1 MRPTTEILSLAWY
14 LNGTS
19 PARSQSSPAPA
30 KTECP
35 SHTNHPTRSCVEP
48 PHVPVDPPHV
58 LIGPHT
64 SAPEQTVSCFFL
76 SRKLSRGHRPL
87 PCLPTLS
94 NSPTREPPTTPPTPP
109 NQPPRI
115 PSPRPAPLP
124 TLPPSK
130 GRHRTTHDGV
140 PSMGTLILF
149 LRSAR
154 PTVGVIPA
162 TRPPP
167 RLPTSDATANPTA
180 NQPLGHGQ
188 PNHPKTHPTN
198 SPHACP
204 TQ

>member
-1 MRPTTEILSLAWY
+1 VLALSSGLVPCEHPSNAPKTSHPRGRTQGHACTTQLMHK
-14 LNGTS
+14 GV
-19 PARSQSSPAPA
+19 SSRHTPV
-30 KTECP
+30 EP
-35 SHTNHPTRSCVEP
+35 SHGPIEPQRAAPDPRSMKQKVCDGNC
-48 PHVPVDPPHV
+48 PHVDIVPP
-58 LIGPHT
+58 LASPP
-64 SAPEQTVSCFFL
+64 SAT
-76 SRKLSRGHRPL
+76 
-87 PCLPTLS
+87 
-94 NSPTREPPTTPPTPP
+94 PPPPPTPP

-115 PSPRPAPLP
+115 PSTRPAPLP

-130 GRHRTTHDGV
+130 GRRRTTNDGV
-140 PSMGTLILF
+140 PSRGTLLFCF

-154 PTVGVIPA
+154 PTIGVIPA